1 MALEF
6 RDAAAC
12 KEAGITYHMALASEW
27 AAQKNGETYLP
38 SAFAADGF
46 IHCTNGLDLLE
57 WVGNQFYVGSPDERT
72 VLILRVSSLTSDL
85 RYDDPDEN
93 FPHIYGPINTDAVIG
108 ELKVIRG
115 EDGTFTHIGS

>member
-1 MALEF
+1 MTLEF
-6 RDAAAC
+6 RDSAAC

-27 AAQKNGETYLP
+27 EAQRGEHTYTP

-57 WVGNQFYVGSPDERT
+57 WVGNQFYTNSPDERT
-72 VLILRVSSLTSDL
+72 VLVVKTDAITSDV
-85 RYDDPDEN
+85 RYDDPDEH
-93 FPHIYGPINTDAVIG
+93 FPHIYGPINTAAVIG

-115 EDGTFTHIGS
+115 EDGAFTHIGS